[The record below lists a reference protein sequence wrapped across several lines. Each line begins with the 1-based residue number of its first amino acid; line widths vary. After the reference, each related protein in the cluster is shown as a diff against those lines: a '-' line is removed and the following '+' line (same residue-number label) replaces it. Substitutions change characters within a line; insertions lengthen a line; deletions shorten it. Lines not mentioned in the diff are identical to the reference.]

1 MNTQIVL
8 LTSTLLVLD
17 VLGAAGQSALPWV
30 KVDPARR
37 RLMDS
42 TGAERLFHGVNVVSK
57 GAPYLPRTDQFN
69 ADDSLVMSTVVLLG
83 VSRSNHVSREVNR
96 VQSCVAERVTWAG
109 Y

>member
-8 LTSTLLVLD
+8 LTCTLLVLG

-57 GAPYLPRTDQFN
+57 GAPYLPRTDRFN
-69 ADDSLVMSTVVLLG
+69 ADDSLVMSNVVLLG
-83 VSRSNHVSREVNR
+83 VSRSNHVSRGVKR
-96 VQSCVAERVTWAG
+96 VQSCVAVRVTWAG